1 MLWMI
6 DLSLILLN
14 TSHEIYSIP
23 GKSKCTA
30 VFLSKKNETQCVVL
44 FCLLSRF
51 MTYAPFFIPGKLSL
65 EKIPLNLGS

>member
-1 MLWMI
+1 MKYTQSQANQSAQL
-6 DLSLILLN
+6 
-14 TSHEIYSIP
+14 YF
-23 GKSKCTA
+23 CQ
-30 VFLSKKNETQCVVL
+30 KKNETQCVVL